1 VSTTRTATAAALLVT
16 LLLGL
21 GCGKSGVHAS
31 LRLSNAQSA
40 RITFLQYATLRLA
53 ANIDPT
59 AAEKTRTLK
68 TFNQGIPWLIEL
80 CRHEPDAVTIGGKT
94 VIQRLKVELRSLAYS
109 PRADARAKVRA
120 AVEDRCS

>member
-1 VSTTRTATAAALLVT
+1 MRTATAATVLA

-21 GCGKSGVHAS
+21 GCGKSSPHPPHK
-31 LRLSNAQSA
+31 LSDAQSA
-40 RITFLQYATLRLA
+40 RITFLQYATLRLT

-59 AAEKTRTLK
+59 AAAKARTLQS
-68 TFNQGIPWLIEL
+68 FDQGIPWLIAL
-80 CRHEPDAVTIGGKT
+80 CKHEPGAITIGGKT
-94 VIQRLKVELRSLAYS
+94 VLQRLEVELKSLAYS